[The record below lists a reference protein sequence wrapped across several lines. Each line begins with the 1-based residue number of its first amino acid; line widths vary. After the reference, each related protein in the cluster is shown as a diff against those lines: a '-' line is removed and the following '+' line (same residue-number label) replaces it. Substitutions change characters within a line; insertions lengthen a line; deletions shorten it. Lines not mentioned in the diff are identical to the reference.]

1 MESQGIPYTKK
12 AKFYNILSIS
22 EYSNI
27 YKTFTFYSSEPD
39 IADGIMEKIM
49 NEGMIG

>member
-27 YKTFTFYSSEPD
+27 YKTFTFYSSAAAVPD
-39 IADGIMEKIM
+39 VIIEK
-49 NEGMIG
+49 NE